1 MSASAIGLEWPLSRR
16 ITMHDAHS
24 CHCGRIAFDPDTDA
38 PNPEACERTCASCR
52 RRGGL
57 LRPGMRAPL
66 RLQAAPEMPGI
77 HRFNRQ
83 HANHHHFP
91 QRGSAR
97 FSTGVRCRAGEASV
111 AVKLRGMSAPGL
123 AVQSMHAADGASR

>member
-1 MSASAIGLEWPLSRR
+1 
-16 ITMHDAHS
+16 MHDADS
-24 CHCGRIAFDPDTDA
+24 CHCGRIAFDPHTDA
-38 PNPEACERTCASCR
+38 PITEAYERNRASYR

-66 RLQAAPEMPGI
+66 RLQAAPDMPGI

-83 HANHHHFP
+83 HADHHHCP

-97 FSTGVRCRAGEASV
+97 FSAGVRWRAGEPGG
-111 AVKLRGMSAPGL
+111 AVKLRGASAPGL
-123 AVQSMHAADGASR
+123 AAQSMHAADGASR

>member
-1 MSASAIGLEWPLSRR
+1 
-16 ITMHDAHS
+16 MHDADS
-24 CHCGRIAFDPDTDA
+24 CHCGRIAFDPHTDA
-38 PNPEACERTCASCR
+38 PITEAYERTCASCR

-66 RLQAAPEMPGI
+66 RLQAAPDMPGI

-83 HANHHHFP
+83 HADHHHCP

-97 FSTGVRCRAGEASV
+97 FSAGVRWRAGEPGG
-111 AVKLRGMSAPGL
+111 AVKLRGASAPGL
-123 AVQSMHAADGASR
+123 AAQSMHAADGASR

>member
-1 MSASAIGLEWPLSRR
+1 
-16 ITMHDAHS
+16 MHDADS
-24 CHCGRIAFDPDTDA
+24 CHCGRIAFDPHTDA
-38 PNPEACERTCASCR
+38 PITKAYERTCASCR

-91 QRGSAR
+91 QRGSAP
-97 FSTGVRCRAGEASV
+97 FSTGVRCRTGEASV
-111 AVKLRGMSAPGL
+111 AVKLRGASAPGL
-123 AVQSMHAADGASR
+123 AAQSMHAADGASR

>member
-1 MSASAIGLEWPLSRR
+1 
-16 ITMHDAHS
+16 MHDADS
-24 CHCGRIAFDPDTDA
+24 CHCGRIAFDPHTDA
-38 PNPEACERTCASCR
+38 PITKAYERTCASCR

-91 QRGSAR
+91 QRGSAP
-97 FSTGVRCRAGEASV
+97 FSTGVRCRTGEASV
-111 AVKLRGMSAPGL
+111 AVKLRVASAPGL

>member
-1 MSASAIGLEWPLSRR
+1 
-16 ITMHDAHS
+16 MHDAHS
-24 CHCGRIAFDPDTDA
+24 CHCGRIAFDPHTDA
-38 PNPEACERTCASCR
+38 PNTEAYERTCASCS

-57 LRPGMRAPL
+57 LRSGMRAPL

-83 HANHHHFP
+83 HADHQHCP
-91 QRGSAR
+91 RRGSAP
-97 FSTGVRCRAGEASV
+97 FSTGVRRRTGEASV
-111 AVKLRGMSAPGL
+111 AVKLRGVPGLGL